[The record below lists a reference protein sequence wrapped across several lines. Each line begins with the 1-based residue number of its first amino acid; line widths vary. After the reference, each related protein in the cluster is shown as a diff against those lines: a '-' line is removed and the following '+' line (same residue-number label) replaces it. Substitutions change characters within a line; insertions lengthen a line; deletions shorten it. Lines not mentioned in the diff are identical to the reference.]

1 MHSMHN
7 AVAILTSHVS
17 TMTVVVSTLS
27 SIWCLPISLYKTT
40 MPIGLDR
47 LPLSMCKRCATVQRV
62 RRLAMSVAV
71 AYASLPCLPLEL
83 LDDRRL
89 GRMRHQRV
97 ANLGPMTK
105 TGQLQLSI
113 WTAAPSCVWSPH
125 RTIGLMGRSETWRA
139 GMCLWRAGRE
149 ELSR

>member
-47 LPLSMCKRCATVQRV
+47 LLLSMCKRCATGETVGHV
-62 RRLAMSVAV
+62 RSCSLCQSGLS
-71 AYASLPCLPLEL
+71 AS
-83 LDDRRL
+83 RAL
-89 GRMRHQRV
+89 G
-97 ANLGPMTK
+97 
-105 TGQLQLSI
+105 
-113 WTAAPSCVWSPH
+113 
-125 RTIGLMGRSETWRA
+125 
-139 GMCLWRAGRE
+139 
-149 ELSR
+149 